1 MCTHWVE
8 MWYNNRRAVIIP
20 GLCPTARRLRGN
32 RLLMGNYTV
41 PLRGHGIICAVQT
54 ALPFAAAIRRL
65 PLQSSGLRMLH
76 HSQNQLRW
84 FSCRFAAGKPEWA
97 CRCDIITAERL
108 LYTYGQGDTRA
119 MARFRP
125 NGRLYHAA
133 LLNVWGGAPC

>member
-1 MCTHWVE
+1 
-8 MWYNNRRAVIIP
+8 
-20 GLCPTARRLRGN
+20 
-32 RLLMGNYTV
+32 MGNDAM
-41 PLRGHGIICAVQT
+41 PLRGHGIITAGQT
-54 ALPFAAAIRRL
+54 AAPFAAAIWRL

-97 CRCDIITAERL
+97 CRCDIITALRL